1 MKKNELFGLKN
12 MFPSNNIASV
22 GVKVSCLHT
31 EGVFTAVDTLHKQ
44 TQEQCTLYYFSVV
57 SLSWM
62 K

>member
-22 GVKVSCLHT
+22 GVKTSCTHT
-31 EGVFTAVDTLHKQ
+31 EGVFTAVATLHKHK
-44 TQEQCTLYYFSVV
+44 QEQCTLYYFSIS